1 MNTALRATLAPLCL
15 CLALCA
21 AARAQSASTPAP
33 SADLPRVVSADHETA
48 PPGAVLQ
55 LTYVPDSVLLDANNA
70 IVYFD
75 DDEAQIVDRDKGQLT
90 VIVPPK
96 QPKGGRE
103 ITRIVLEYKGQ
114 KGRSYDRFSVISSGT
129 SLPDFGTPGIATIE
143 PSPASP
149 GATTNVR
156 FSLEIRRALWGE
168 TKILFNGVP
177 AKILQ
182 MTPDVFKVVVPGGLG
197 NSAIDVRVS
206 ILGQKS
212 AAYTS
217 FRTSLVEPASAS
229 PTPTPTPV
237 TGGWWSSPLW
247 PAVVTILTLLGLV
260 LLLLGRREGRR
271 LALEKERLAAE
282 LEVEEKRRSEVERLR
297 KEEAARREKELADLK
312 FLIDGNMR
320 SKGEAQ
326 SDDAV
331 VIIADDDVEQDAR
344 ESPGY
349 VPEPPAEL
357 VAACGSGECVLFAG
371 GGIAAQAGY
380 PVWVVGLSR
389 MLDRAAEANPSAPWD
404 SLRGALS
411 KGDLSVVA
419 EVIRSRV
426 PEKDLL
432 AMVSEVFREQ
442 TKELTPVHR
451 ALRAIPFMGV
461 ITPNWDDLLPEVFA
475 PLKPVTVSP
484 KDTDPIINL
493 TREIRFFLM
502 KLYGDPG
509 QPEGFIFTPAE
520 YQKNIFENEAFGRF
534 VTFLF
539 MSKTFFFAGASLA
552 GIEDFLSGLRLRGAA
567 SRRHYA
573 LVPAQPDID
582 IQIERFRENYG
593 VELLVFKPT
602 PDFPEVPRFV
612 EALREAVGTAG
623 PRAVRPEVEAA
634 TLESVALENIGPFKH
649 LDIAFEPSWNVL
661 LGNNGSGKSSL
672 LKAIALGLCGDDPK
686 AAEAGAKLL
695 NARAQSGSIKL
706 RVGGNEFTTTLTREG
721 KKVNVR
727 SAVTPLQTGRWA
739 VLGFPPMRGTSVQ
752 NPRGPSQNVT
762 AAYADVRD
770 LLPLI
775 YSQVDTRMDGVK
787 QWLVNVHVR
796 SRPDSPEAA
805 KNAER
810 YLSLRKAFFDILAE
824 LTPGVCCEFETV
836 DEESWQVMV
845 RTRDGVVPIDLV
857 SQGTSSILGW
867 VGTLLQRMYEIHGD
881 QPGVESKPALVLV
894 DEIDAHMHPD
904 WQRKLVP
911 LVRKRFP
918 NLQLCVTT
926 HSPLI
931 VGNMEQKEIYHLRR
945 NGDEIL
951 VGRLNF
957 SPKGLR
963 ADQILT
969 TNVFGLP
976 TSISPEAAQL
986 KEEYAE
992 ALARVNDPDT
1002 KDDPQAKADYER
1014 LTKEVNETIA
1024 THPEREEDR
1033 QAMALLEEWMLE
1045 RFLEHPEEERQQ
1057 VIQRAQDIYLRIGGG
1072 AGSEPDKV

>member
-1 MNTALRATLAPLCL
+1 MNKALRAILAPLCL

-21 AARAQSASTPAP
+21 TARAQQAAPTP
-33 SADLPRVVSADHETA
+33 SVDIPRVISADHDAA
-48 PPGAVLQ
+48 PSGAVLQ
-55 LTYVPDSVLLDANNA
+55 LSFVPDSIILSANNT

-75 DDEAQIVDRDKGQLT
+75 EDEAQIIDAVVGRLT

-114 KGRSYDRFSVISSGT
+114 KSRPYDRFSVIEEGADPGFTPRIGNIEPSTASSGT
-129 SLPDFGTPGIATIE
+129 IV
-143 PSPASP
+143 
-149 GATTNVR
+149 NVR
-156 FSLEIRRALWGE
+156 FSQEIPRWLWGQ
-168 TKILFNGVP
+168 TQILFDGVP
-177 AKILQ
+177 ARILQ
-182 MTPDVFKVVVPGGLG
+182 MTPNVFRVVVPAGLG
-197 NSAIDVRVS
+197 NNSHDVAVS
-206 ILGQKS
+206 IRGRKGD
-212 AAYTS
+212 AYVS
-217 FRTSLVEPASAS
+217 FRTPQFVDPAAS
-229 PTPTPTPV
+229 PSTSGGATPATV
-237 TGGWWSSPLW
+237 TSWLRSPIAL
-247 PAVVTILTLLGLV
+247 VVVALLV
-260 LLLLGRREGRR
+260 LMAITQVWRSSAESKRLKMEREK
-271 LALEKERLAAE
+271 LEVELLEKEKLRLE
-282 LEVEEKRRSEVERLR
+282 DER
-297 KEEAARREKELADLK
+297 RREKELADLK
-312 FLIDGNMR
+312 FIIDGNIR
-320 SKGEAQ
+320 SKGETQ
-326 SDDAV
+326 PDNRETGDDGE
-331 VIIADDDVEQDAR
+331 DGGQDVG
-344 ESPGY
+344 ESLGY
-349 VPEPPAEL
+349 VPELPAEL

-380 PVWVVGLSR
+380 PIWVVGLAR

-426 PEKDLL
+426 PEKELL
-432 AMVSEVFREQ
+432 QMVSEVFREQ
-442 TKELTPVHR
+442 TKEPTPVHR
-451 ALRAIPFMGV
+451 ALRAIPFMGI
-461 ITPNWDDLLPEVFA
+461 ITPNWDDLLPEVYA

-493 TREIRFFLM
+493 TREFRFFLM
-502 KLYGDPG
+502 KLYGDPA
-509 QPEGFIFTPAE
+509 QPESFIFTPAE

-567 SRRHYA
+567 SRRHFA

-582 IQIERFRENYG
+582 LQAERFLQNYG
-593 VELLVFKPT
+593 VQLLVFEPT

-612 EALREAVGTAG
+612 ETLREAVRAAG
-623 PRAVRPEVEAA
+623 PRANRPEVEAA
-634 TLESVALENIGPFKH
+634 TLESVTLENIGPFKH
-649 LDIAFEPSWNVL
+649 LDITFEASWNVL

-672 LKAIALGLCGDDPK
+672 LKAVALGLCGDDPK

-805 KNAER
+805 KNAAR
-810 YLSLRKAFFDILAE
+810 YSALRKAFFEILAE

-836 DEESWQVMV
+836 DEETWQVMV

-881 QPGVESKPALVLV
+881 EPGVESKPALVLV

-911 LVRKRFP
+911 MVRKRFP

-945 NGDEIL
+945 SGDDIH

-976 TSISPEAAQL
+976 TSISPEAARL
-986 KEEYAE
+986 KEEYAD
-992 ALARVNDPDT
+992 ALARVNDPDL
-1002 KDDPQAKADYER
+1002 KDDAQAKADYER
-1014 LTKEVNETIA
+1014 LTKEVRETIA
-1024 THPEREEDR
+1024 TPPEREEDR
-1033 QAMALLEEWMLE
+1033 QAMELLEEWMLE
-1045 RFLEHPEEERQQ
+1045 RFLEHPEEERRR
-1057 VIQRAQDIYLRIGGG
+1057 VIERAQDIYLRIGGG
-1072 AGSEPDKV
+1072 TDSEPDKV